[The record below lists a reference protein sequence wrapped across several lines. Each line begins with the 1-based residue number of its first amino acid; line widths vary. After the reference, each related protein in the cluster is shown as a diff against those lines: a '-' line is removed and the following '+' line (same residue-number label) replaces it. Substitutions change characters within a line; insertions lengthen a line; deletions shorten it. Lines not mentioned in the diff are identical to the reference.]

1 VKDALGGVQSVLVLG
16 GRSELALATVRSL
29 DVRPG
34 GRVLLAGRDTVALE
48 ATANDLGRDLGAGV
62 TVEVAGWDA
71 TESAGHAAF
80 VGQAAAKL
88 GGDIDLVLV
97 AAGVLGDQDRSETD
111 PAYAATVLDANFT
124 GVAAALLAVAGQV
137 RTQGHGTLVVF
148 SSVAG
153 LRARRA
159 NFVYGASKAG
169 LDAFAEGLSAAL
181 APAGGRVI
189 TVRPGFVKGR
199 MTAGM
204 TAAPFATE
212 PEAVGKAVAAAVSGR
227 RDVVYVPGILQAVFG
242 VMRVLPRAVFRKLPG

>member
-1 VKDALGGVQSVLVLG
+1 MKDALGGVQSVLVLG
-16 GRSELALATVRSL
+16 GRSELALATLHSL

-34 GRVLLAGRDTVALE
+34 GRVLLAGRDAGALA
-48 ATANDLGRDLGAGV
+48 ATASDLGRDLGGGI

-71 TESAGHAAF
+71 TQADGHAAF
-80 VGQAAAKL
+80 VAQAAAKL

-97 AAGVLGDQDRSETD
+97 AAGVLGDQERSEVD

-124 GVAAALLAVAGQV
+124 GLAAALLAVAGQI
-137 RTQGHGTLVVF
+137 RIQGHGTVVVF

-181 APAGGRVI
+181 VPDGGRVI

-199 MTAGM
+199 MTEGM

-212 PEAVGKAVAAAVSGR
+212 PAAVGKAVAAAVQGR